1 MFIFINMMNLCGNK
15 KDKLEQNKNVW
26 GESTTS
32 KVYAGSVV
40 NNSVAFTKLIQF

>member
-26 GESTTS
+26 GESTPS
-32 KVYAGSVV
+32 KVCAGSVV
-40 NNSVAFTKLIQF
+40 NNSVAFTKLIHF